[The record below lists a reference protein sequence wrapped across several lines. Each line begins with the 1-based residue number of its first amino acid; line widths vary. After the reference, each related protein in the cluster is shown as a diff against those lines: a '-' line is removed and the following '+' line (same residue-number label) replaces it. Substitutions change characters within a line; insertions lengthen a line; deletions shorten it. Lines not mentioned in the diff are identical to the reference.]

1 MIIVKQL
8 SYLLLVTMLIA
19 LIGACSKEEPNTA
32 PVTSIVNPEVNDE
45 NCMDKNIAKIA
56 DKKIRGEFAGLCIR
70 RGSFVASPK
79 KSW

>member
-1 MIIVKQL
+1 MLIVKQL
-8 SYLLLVTMLIA
+8 LYLALVTMLIT
-19 LIGACSKEEPNTA
+19 LIGACSKEEPNTT
-32 PVTSIVNPEVNDE
+32 PTISIAIPEVNDE

-56 DKKIRGEFAGLCIR
+56 DKKIREEFAGLCIR

>member
-8 SYLLLVTMLIA
+8 SYLVLVTILIT
-19 LIGACSKEEPNTA
+19 LIGACSKEEPSTS
-32 PVTSIVNPEVNDE
+32 TSIAIPEVSDE

-56 DKKIRGEFAGLCIR
+56 DKKIREEFAGLCIR

>member
-8 SYLLLVTMLIA
+8 SYLVLVTMLIT
-19 LIGACSKEEPNTA
+19 LIGACSKEERNTTA
-32 PVTSIVNPEVNDE
+32 SIAIPEVNDE

-56 DKKIRGEFAGLCIR
+56 DKKIREEFAGLCIR
-70 RGSFVASPK
+70 RGNFVASPK